1 MQNRRVVDLSV
12 SIDPAHWEPE
22 PVTRVEI
29 PHQAGA
35 DLLGKSYM
43 HFTPLSW
50 WRKLVLRV
58 ARRGKYFIDHR
69 DFPDGMGLSLMF
81 YRLTT
86 HTGTHIDAPYHYG
99 WREGS
104 TRLPR
109 TVTEIPLS
117 WCYGRGLVLDFSDEF
132 DAIDAEAMS
141 RKCAEIGRD
150 PQPGDI
156 VLINTGAFTRLGASD
171 YFTDYRA
178 IGRDGVAWLVERGV
192 RVIGTDAFSFD
203 PPFVEMIQAYKK
215 SGDKDTLWPAHFYGR
230 DHEYLQIERLG
241 NLGELPGPTGF
252 MVCCFPI
259 KLEKADAAWS
269 RVVAIL
275 DDEEQ

>member
-12 SIDPAHWEPE
+12 SINPAHWEPE

-29 PHQAGA
+29 THQAGA

-104 TRLPR
+104 TRPLR

-117 WCYGRGLVLDFSDEF
+117 WCYGRGLVLDFSDGC
-132 DAIDAEAMS
+132 DAIDAEALS
-141 RKCAEIGRD
+141 GKCAETGRD

-156 VLINTGAFTRLGASD
+156 VLINTGAVSQRG
-171 YFTDYRA
+171 
-178 IGRDGVAWLVERGV
+178 GRGV
-192 RVIGTDAFSFD
+192 RDRGPRAFEPVD
-203 PPFVEMIQAYKK
+203 P
-215 SGDKDTLWPAHFYGR
+215 SGP
-230 DHEYLQIERLG
+230 
-241 NLGELPGPTGF
+241 
-252 MVCCFPI
+252 V
-259 KLEKADAAWS
+259 
-269 RVVAIL
+269 
-275 DDEEQ
+275 